1 VQVKELEEQ
10 GRRDEWT
17 IFGLMTR
24 MEQMEARMN
33 LLQAQV
39 MTVALAPVVD
49 LTREEEEGGL
59 GGPLD
64 LGSPLLYRTPSPQEL
79 DEVTAGAIE
88 ALGRNWEFLAT
99 REETTSGD
107 YTPKGPHRSPEL

>member
-1 VQVKELEEQ
+1 
-10 GRRDEWT
+10 
-17 IFGLMTR
+17 MTHV
-24 MEQMEARMN
+24 EQMEARMN

-39 MTVALAPVVD
+39 MMVVLAPVVD

-59 GGPLD
+59 GGPID

-79 DEVTAGAIE
+79 DKVTVGVIK
-88 ALGRNWEFLAT
+88 ALGRNWEFLTT

-107 YTPKGPHRSPEL
+107 HTPTGLCRSLEL

>member
-1 VQVKELEEQ
+1 
-10 GRRDEWT
+10 
-17 IFGLMTR
+17 

-39 MTVALAPVVD
+39 MTVASAPVVD
-49 LTREEEEGGL
+49 LKREEEEEEEGGL
-59 GGPLD
+59 GGPID

-79 DEVTAGAIE
+79 DKVTVGVIE
-88 ALGRNWEFLAT
+88 ALGRNWEFLTT

-107 YTPKGPHRSPEL
+107 HTPTGLCRSLEL

>member
-1 VQVKELEEQ
+1 
-10 GRRDEWT
+10 
-17 IFGLMTR
+17 
-24 MEQMEARMN
+24 MN

-39 MTVALAPVVD
+39 MMVASAPVVN

-59 GGPLD
+59 GGPID

-79 DEVTAGAIE
+79 DKVTEGAIE

-99 REETTSGD
+99 GEETTSGD
-107 YTPKGPHRSPEL
+107 YTPMGPRRSPEL